1 MIGRLKD
8 LYRNRDGEWV
18 ISFSTPEDFRE
29 EFDSLA
35 DKEVK
40 VEIKRYSR
48 KRSLD
53 ANAYAWVLLD
63 KIAQKTGVKKS
74 EVYRNAI
81 REIGGVST
89 TVCVMDKAVERLKAS
104 WQAHGLGWQ
113 TETQESKIDGCTNV
127 TLYYG
132 SSVYDVDQM
141 SQLINSLV
149 QDAEALGIPTI
160 TPEEEERLVSM
171 WGCKK
176 EGNQDGND
184 RGEDHAAK
192 GG

>member
-63 KIAQKTGVKKS
+63 KIAQKTGIKKS

-132 SSVYDVDQM
+132 SSVYDADQM

>member
-8 LYRNRDGEWV
+8 LYRNRDGEWI

-63 KIAQKTGVKKS
+63 KIAQKTGIKKS

-113 TETQESKIDGCTNV
+113 AETQESKIDGCTNV

>member
-35 DKEVK
+35 NKEVK

-53 ANAYAWVLLD
+53 ANSYCWAIID

-141 SQLINSLV
+141 GQLINSLV

>member
-53 ANAYAWVLLD
+53 ANAYCWTIID

-113 TETQESKIDGCTNV
+113 TETQESKIEGCTNV